1 MNNELEKARKAAEEA
16 KAKLE
21 ALEAEAAAKAAEEAA
36 QRREREKAYARE
48 FLKDWRDRTNEAAAY
63 KPDYSYDP
71 KTMGFLEGLIRFAE
85 ARGRRAVVLDEAR
98 RAEAM
103 LGTPSN
109 QSVVP
114 DARPYQ
120 LGVIEHIER
129 IVREEAQRRVAEFA
143 DELEAQRERFVEGG

>member
-1 MNNELEKARKAAEEA
+1 MSNEIEKARKAAEEA

-21 ALEAEAAAKAAEEAA
+21 ALEAQEAARQAQEAA
-36 QRREREKAYARE
+36 QRREREEAYAKR
-48 FLKDWRDRTNEAAAY
+48 FLADWRDRASKAA
-63 KPDYSYDP
+63 KHEPDYTYDP

-103 LGTPSN
+103 LGTPSH
-109 QSVVP
+109 QSVIP

-120 LGVIEHIER
+120 LDVIGHIER
-129 IVREEAQRRVAEFA
+129 IVRAEAQRRVAEFA